1 MIQLF
6 TNLVVL
12 TETSSEGSTPLDEK
26 DFLNK
31 LIPNWTS
38 FVAQILA
45 LVVVIVIV
53 ILIGYKPVKKM
64 MKKRQDYIESNIQ
77 QAEVSRLEAERDA
90 KQANEMILASKKQ
103 AAEIID
109 QANADALKQKEEAI
123 AATNVEINKMKQD
136 AEQDII
142 RSREEALDQIHDE
155 IVSVALSATSEVL
168 KREVN
173 EKDNARI
180 VDDFIKDL
188 DK

>member
-1 MIQLF
+1 MIQLLPK
-6 TNLVVL
+6 LVVL
-12 TETSSEGSTPLDEK
+12 TENSSGETPLNED

-38 FVAQILA
+38 FIAQVLA
-45 LVVVIVIV
+45 LLVVIVIV
-53 ILIGYKPVKKM
+53 LLIGYKPVKKM
-64 MKKRQDYIESNIQ
+64 MKKRQDYIENNIQ
-77 QAEVSRLEAERDA
+77 QAEVSRLQAERDA
-90 KQANEMILASKKQ
+90 KQASEMILASKKEASAIISQ
-103 AAEIID
+103 AQVDANKEK
-109 QANADALKQKEEAI
+109 QASIEETNKQI
-123 AATNVEINKMKQD
+123 AKMKQD

-168 KREVN
+168 KREIN

-180 VDDFIKDL
+180 VDDFIKDM

>member
-6 TNLVVL
+6 TNLVAFQ
-12 TETSSEGSTPLDEK
+12 ENSSGDTPLKEE

-38 FVAQILA
+38 FVAQVIALA
-45 LVVVIVIV
+45 LVIVIV
-53 ILIGYKPVKKM
+53 LLIGYKPVKKM
-64 MKKRQDYIESNIQ
+64 MRKRQEYIESNIQ

-90 KQANEMILASKKQ
+90 KQAQEMILASKKEASQIINQ
-103 AAEIID
+103 AEDDAKKRKAELI
-109 QANADALKQKEEAI
+109 EE
-123 AATNVEINKMKQD
+123 TNVEISKMKKD
-136 AEQDII
+136 AEEDIV
-142 RSREEALDQIHDE
+142 RSRQEALDEIHDE

-180 VDDFIKDL
+180 VDDFIKDM

>member
-1 MIQLF
+1 MIQLLN
-6 TNLVVL
+6 NLVVL
-12 TETSSEGSTPLDEK
+12 TSTSSAGAPIDEK
-26 DFLNK
+26 DFLDK

-45 LVVVIVIV
+45 LLVVIVLV
-53 ILIGYKPVKKM
+53 LLIGYKPVKKM
-64 MKKRQDYIESNIQ
+64 MKKRQDYIENNIQ
-77 QAEVSRLEAERDA
+77 QAEVSRLQAERDA
-90 KQANEMILASKKQ
+90 KQANEMILASKKE
-103 AAEIID
+103 ASAIIS
-109 QANADALKQKEEAI
+109 QANVDALKQKEELME
-123 AATNVEINKMKQD
+123 ATNVEISKMKAD

-168 KREVN
+168 KREIN

-180 VDDFIKDL
+180 VDDFIKDM

>member
-6 TNLVVL
+6 NFLVAL
-12 TETSSEGSTPLDEK
+12 DTSSSGDAPLNEN

-38 FVAQILA
+38 FVTQIIA
-45 LVVVIVIV
+45 LVFVIIIV

-64 MKKRQDYIESNIQ
+64 LKKRQDFVENNIQ
-77 QAEVSRLEAERDA
+77 QAEVSRLQAERDA
-90 KQANEMILASKKQ
+90 KQANEMIIASKKQ
-103 AAEIID
+103 ASEIIQNAEED
-109 QANADALKQKEEAI
+109 ANKRREEI
-123 AATNVEINKMKQD
+123 LLQTDKDVTKMKLD
-136 AEQDII
+136 AEKDIEK
-142 RSREEALDQIHDE
+142 SREEAKQQIHDE

-168 KREVN
+168 KREIN

-180 VDDFIKDL
+180 VDDFIKDM